1 MPDGGRR
8 KSTDAVR
15 THALVGFPPGDGVQP
30 SKTSVIEPIYLFG
43 SAHVGAATI
52 SPYPRPVETVHTST
66 DKDNTPRIRQQLLA
80 PHSVSQKS
88 FARTSAPARARPCS
102 FPPNCTKDEEC
113 FEQMTDHPSSSH
125 SVPACTTR
133 LA

>member
-52 SPYPRPVETVHTST
+52 SPYPRPVETVHTSNRQGQHPT
-66 DKDNTPRIRQQLLA
+66 HQAAASSAALCVPKIIRAHQ
-80 PHSVSQKS
+80 
-88 FARTSAPARARPCS
+88 RARQGS
-102 FPPNCTKDEEC
+102 ALLL
-113 FEQMTDHPSSSH
+113 SS
-125 SVPACTTR
+125 
-133 LA
+133 